1 MKPLPESIL
10 IPLGLTAVA
19 SATDATIHK
28 KIFGSGF
35 TILIISNEEMEDIMK
50 IVMSLEDSGLLIKGI
65 SKTIKSEA
73 NKQKEDF
80 SEFYEAIQVL
90 VY

>member
-65 SKTIKSEA
+65 SKTIKTEA

-80 SEFYEAIQVL
+80 SEFYEAI
-90 VY
+90 

>member
-19 SATDATIHK
+19 STTDATIHK

-80 SEFYEAIQVL
+80 SEFYEAI
-90 VY
+90 

>member
-80 SEFYEAIQVL
+80 SEFCEAI
-90 VY
+90 

>member
-80 SEFYEAIQVL
+80 SEFYEAI
-90 VY
+90 

>member
-19 SATDATIHK
+19 SATDATVHK

>member
-1 MKPLPESIL
+1 MGNVMKPLPESIL

-80 SEFYEAIQVL
+80 SEFYEAI
-90 VY
+90 

>member
-35 TILIISNEEMEDIMK
+35 TILIISIEEMEDIMK

-80 SEFYEAIQVL
+80 SEFYEAI
-90 VY
+90 

>member
-50 IVMSLEDSGLLIKGI
+50 IVMSLEDPGLLIKGI

-80 SEFYEAIQVL
+80 SEFYEAI
-90 VY
+90 

>member
-10 IPLGLTAVA
+10 IPLRLTAVA

-80 SEFYEAIQVL
+80 SEFYEAI
-90 VY
+90 

>member
-19 SATDATIHK
+19 SATDATVHK

-80 SEFYEAIQVL
+80 SEFYEAI
-90 VY
+90 